1 MLFNMTNT
9 CESNAFNTTFY
20 NNSKL
25 VIEIAYRFTIYHQFS
40 PFGMI
45 NCTKQY
51 VIVVLYKQN
60 KLNFKNGTLVVI
72 NHYDESIETVAIYEI

>member
-25 VIEIAYRFTIYHQFS
+25 SNLNVSFFDKLSYRMAVFTY
-40 PFGMI
+40 
-45 NCTKQY
+45 
-51 VIVVLYKQN
+51 YK
-60 KLNFKNGTLVVI
+60 KMVHDF
-72 NHYDESIETVAIYEI
+72 